1 MLKQNDVRTK
11 RGVDLAEHLVGF
23 YQAQERCVACVYCS
37 LLVLHSLLCCSYFT
51 EGTKLMS
58 ALKSWEEKL
67 TTQVSEVR
75 YCIKPLLPCRRT
87 HYFNCNV
94 CHSAAHST
102 RQGEKEAH

>member
-23 YQAQERCVACVYCS
+23 YQAQERCVVCVNIVVCLYYDA
-37 LLVLHSLLCCSYFT
+37 LCCSYFT

-67 TTQVSEVR
+67 TTQISEVR
-75 YCIKPLLPCRRT
+75 YCIKPLLPCR
-87 HYFNCNV
+87 
-94 CHSAAHST
+94 
-102 RQGEKEAH
+102 